1 MDLTSELNNLIY
13 KLDVSVKSLRKT
25 GSQYAKAYTDY
36 RVALAKELMK
46 EKVLRIINNYG
57 AMNQLKYMQTE
68 MFEFVEA
75 VINYNNLSNE
85 KNKEHIEEEYADLMV
100 MLEQFHAYYNLD
112 DMHISEVMHQKID
125 RQLKR
130 IEND

>member
-1 MDLTSELNNLIY
+1 MKN
-13 KLDVSVKSLRKT
+13 KLLK
-25 GSQYAKAYTDY
+25 
-36 RVALAKELMK
+36 
-46 EKVLRIINNYG
+46 IINNYG

-68 MFEFVEA
+68 VFEFVEA
-75 VINYNNLSNE
+75 VINYNNLSDEN
-85 KNKEHIEEEYADLMV
+85 NKEHIEEEYDDLMV

>member
-1 MDLTSELNNLIY
+1 M
-13 KLDVSVKSLRKT
+13 R
-25 GSQYAKAYTDY
+25 
-36 RVALAKELMK
+36 
-46 EKVLRIINNYG
+46 EKILSIISFYG
-57 AMNQLKYMQTE
+57 VIPQLKYMQTE

-100 MLEQFHAYYNLD
+100 MLEQFHAYYDLD

>member
-1 MDLTSELNNLIY
+1 
-13 KLDVSVKSLRKT
+13 
-25 GSQYAKAYTDY
+25 
-36 RVALAKELMK
+36 MK

-57 AMNQLKYMQTE
+57 VIPQLKYMQTE

-100 MLEQFHAYYNLD
+100 MLEQFHTYYNLD

>member
-1 MDLTSELNNLIY
+1 MKN
-13 KLDVSVKSLRKT
+13 KL
-25 GSQYAKAYTDY
+25 
-36 RVALAKELMK
+36 
-46 EKVLRIINNYG
+46 LRIINNNG

>member
-1 MDLTSELNNLIY
+1 
-13 KLDVSVKSLRKT
+13 
-25 GSQYAKAYTDY
+25 
-36 RVALAKELMK
+36 MK
-46 EKVLRIINNYG
+46 EKVLKIINNYG
-57 AMNQLKYMQTE
+57 VIPQLKYMQTE

-100 MLEQFHAYYNLD
+100 MLEQFHAYYDLD

>member
-1 MDLTSELNNLIY
+1 
-13 KLDVSVKSLRKT
+13 
-25 GSQYAKAYTDY
+25 
-36 RVALAKELMK
+36 MK
-46 EKVLRIINNYG
+46 EKVLRIINNYC

-68 MFEFVEA
+68 MFEFIEA

>member
-1 MDLTSELNNLIY
+1 
-13 KLDVSVKSLRKT
+13 
-25 GSQYAKAYTDY
+25 
-36 RVALAKELMK
+36 MK

-57 AMNQLKYMQTE
+57 VIPQLKYMQTE

-75 VINYNNLSNE
+75 VINYNNLPNE

>member
-1 MDLTSELNNLIY
+1 MKN
-13 KLDVSVKSLRKT
+13 KLLK
-25 GSQYAKAYTDY
+25 
-36 RVALAKELMK
+36 
-46 EKVLRIINNYG
+46 IINNYG
-57 AMNQLKYMQTE
+57 VMNQLKYMQTE

>member
-1 MDLTSELNNLIY
+1 MKN
-13 KLDVSVKSLRKT
+13 KLLK
-25 GSQYAKAYTDY
+25 
-36 RVALAKELMK
+36 
-46 EKVLRIINNYG
+46 IINNYG

-85 KNKEHIEEEYADLMV
+85 KNKDHIEEEYADLMV

>member
-1 MDLTSELNNLIY
+1 MY
-13 KLDVSVKSLRKT
+13 
-25 GSQYAKAYTDY
+25 
-36 RVALAKELMK
+36 
-46 EKVLRIINNYG
+46 NYG
-57 AMNQLKYMQTE
+57 VIPQLKYMQTE

-100 MLEQFHAYYNLD
+100 MLEQFHAYYDLD

>member
-1 MDLTSELNNLIY
+1 MKN
-13 KLDVSVKSLRKT
+13 KL
-25 GSQYAKAYTDY
+25 
-36 RVALAKELMK
+36 
-46 EKVLRIINNYG
+46 LRIINNYG
-57 AMNQLKYMQTE
+57 AMNQLKNMQTE

>member
-1 MDLTSELNNLIY
+1 
-13 KLDVSVKSLRKT
+13 
-25 GSQYAKAYTDY
+25 
-36 RVALAKELMK
+36 MK

-57 AMNQLKYMQTE
+57 VMNQLKYMQTE

>member
-1 MDLTSELNNLIY
+1 MKN
-13 KLDVSVKSLRKT
+13 KL
-25 GSQYAKAYTDY
+25 
-36 RVALAKELMK
+36 
-46 EKVLRIINNYG
+46 LRIINNYG
-57 AMNQLKYMQTE
+57 VMNQLKYMQTE

>member
-1 MDLTSELNNLIY
+1 
-13 KLDVSVKSLRKT
+13 
-25 GSQYAKAYTDY
+25 
-36 RVALAKELMK
+36 MK

-85 KNKEHIEEEYADLMV
+85 NNKEHIEEEYADLMV

>member
-1 MDLTSELNNLIY
+1 
-13 KLDVSVKSLRKT
+13 
-25 GSQYAKAYTDY
+25 
-36 RVALAKELMK
+36 MK

-57 AMNQLKYMQTE
+57 VMNQLKYMQTE

-85 KNKEHIEEEYADLMV
+85 KNKDHIEEEYADLMV